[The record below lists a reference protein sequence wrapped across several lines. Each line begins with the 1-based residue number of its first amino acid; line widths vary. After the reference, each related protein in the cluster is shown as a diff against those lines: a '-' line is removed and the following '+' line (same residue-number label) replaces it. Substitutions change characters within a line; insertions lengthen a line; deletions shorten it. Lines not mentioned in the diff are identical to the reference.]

1 MTRSLSYFSVFAFGI
16 ALSVLDQL
24 LKHSLPSVQLNK
36 GGVLGLALPG
46 WVLIILHLTITCLVC
61 LWVYVHRFALV
72 ARLLTLVLVVAMS
85 NLLDRILW
93 GQVVDYLQ
101 IAGVWFNLADV
112 TIDVGMTWVA
122 ILLVKNKKWQN

>member
-1 MTRSLSYFSVFAFGI
+1 M
-16 ALSVLDQL
+16 
-24 LKHSLPSVQLNK
+24 
-36 GGVLGLALPG
+36 ALPG